1 MDATRTSP
9 QTEELELDLSGLL
22 GSGQVFAAGMDAEL
36 QAELIEANC
45 NKIGTEG
52 GGCIA

>member
-1 MDATRTSP
+1 MDANRTSP
-9 QTEELELDLSGLL
+9 QTEELELDLTGLL
-22 GSGQVFAAGMDAEL
+22 GSGQAFAAGTDAVL

-52 GGCIA
+52 GGCVA